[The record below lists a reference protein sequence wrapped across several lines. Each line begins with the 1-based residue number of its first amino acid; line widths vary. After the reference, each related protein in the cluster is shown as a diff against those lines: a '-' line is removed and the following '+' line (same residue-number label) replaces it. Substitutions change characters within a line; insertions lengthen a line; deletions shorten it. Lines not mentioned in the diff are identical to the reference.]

1 MTRRR
6 LITAV
11 GVMFVVAT
19 TYFFVL
25 FDTGTLSTVNPGRLG
40 QLDLTIARLFFD
52 LRSTWLILLF
62 TVVTA
67 FGNWGVVFLLAVS
80 ACVVLWLTRR
90 LRYIPG
96 LWLVLI
102 GNQISISVLKSF
114 FLRPR
119 PEYAVY
125 RESSASFPSGHS
137 AASFALFG
145 FLTYVLLRERVAPKA
160 LVLAGGLMMIIL
172 VGSSRLF
179 LGEHYFSDVLSGYLV
194 GGVWVG
200 LGICLTE
207 LTTPGI
213 ARTGVIKRWQRL
225 AVYAVIVC
233 TGIALYFTVETY
245 IGSLRAVHTP
255 SSEQSSLG

>member
-80 ACVVLWLTRR
+80 ASVVLWLTRR
-90 LRYIPG
+90 LRYIRG

-125 RESSASFPSGHS
+125 RESSASFPSC
-137 AASFALFG
+137 
-145 FLTYVLLRERVAPKA
+145 
-160 LVLAGGLMMIIL
+160 LV
-172 VGSSRLF
+172 S
-179 LGEHYFSDVLSGYLV
+179 
-194 GGVWVG
+194 
-200 LGICLTE
+200 
-207 LTTPGI
+207 
-213 ARTGVIKRWQRL
+213 
-225 AVYAVIVC
+225 
-233 TGIALYFTVETY
+233 
-245 IGSLRAVHTP
+245 
-255 SSEQSSLG
+255 